1 MTTSPSL
8 LSQLGLTPAQ
18 VPELKANDRSRLL
31 NFLLRWEATSDL
43 HACLDILLPRQPT
56 QVSLLDLRV
65 RALLAEGRPA
75 EALSVMQ
82 QRLALKD
89 SATAQVLL
97 GEIYLAQGDVAAAHR
112 LTRTLAVE
120 AATTAL
126 IWPFV
131 GTVELARGDLEAA
144 LAAYRRLDALR
155 PQSRA
160 YLLGMMEVYAARRD
174 WVSASAYAVRL
185 LRSAEATAGVEDEEA
200 STLPVAYLRRLQA
213 YFTASGETTRVADI
227 AAELAQR
234 LASELRSFQQ
244 LLAGTHP
251 APAPSPAPGQPAM
264 AAPAA
269 ALPVADTIT
278 VTPEERSRITAALR
292 QQFGFTT
299 LLPGQLEA
307 LAVALRGEDLLVV
320 LPTGGGKSLC
330 YQLPAFLA
338 TQGVTLVI
346 SPLIALMK
354 DQVDSLPPAL
364 RRQTVAINSSLE
376 GDELRRRLEQ
386 VAAGEH
392 RLVYAAPER
401 LRQPPFLHLLRRV
414 GVNRLVVDEA
424 HCVSIWGHDFRPDYL
439 LIGRAREVLGRPPLL
454 ALTATAPARI
464 RRDILERLGP
474 LRIVATEPTRPNLR
488 LEVFFARHADDKL
501 RRLLAFCQA
510 ERGSGIIYA
519 GTRERCEEL
528 AALLRRQGQNAAAY
542 HAGLPDRARVQDD
555 FMAGRTRLV
564 VATVA
569 FGLGIDKPDIRFIV
583 HFVPPDSLE
592 AYAQEAG
599 RAGRDGQPA
608 RCLLMY
614 ASSDRATLTR
624 HAQEALVPVEFLRT
638 LYAALK
644 RRFAGENTGQVPADE
659 MERDTGADDI
669 QLRVALSLLEEAGL
683 LHRGPDVPHSVS
695 ARLPRRR
702 DETPEGF
709 AAFCNAARLHTG
721 EYLTCTL
728 PPLARQLNLTPDE
741 LEYRLLA
748 WADAGLLEYR
758 PSGRDLALAL
768 LPAPPDAA
776 DRVARLLERYA
787 AIQTQRVDELAA
799 YAQTGRCR
807 HGYLNAYL
815 GGHPVERCRACDNCL
830 PAAPPPEIS
839 LPDEAEQ
846 RRTVLQ
852 ALAGTHGWG
861 RQTLIQLLRGDTQT
875 PPQARTV
882 PGFGALAF
890 RSESAIASLLKA
902 LESEGLLQGRLL
914 DHGGIVLE
922 LTAAGR
928 AALPETP
935 GASTHPG
942 VKGKR

>member
-1 MTTSPSL
+1 MTEPPSL
-8 LSQLGLTPAQ
+8 LSQLSLTPAQ

-43 HACLDILLPRQPT
+43 RACLELLIPRQPAL
-56 QVSLLDLRV
+56 VSLLDLQA
-65 RALLAEGRPA
+65 RAFLAEGRAA
-75 EALSVMQ
+75 EALAVMQ
-82 QRLALKD
+82 QRLARKD
-89 SATAQVLL
+89 SATARVLL
-97 GEIYLAQGDVAAAHR
+97 GQVYLAQGNVDAAHH
-112 LTRTLAVE
+112 LARDLATE
-120 AATTAL
+120 APMTAL
-126 IWPFV
+126 VWPFV
-131 GTVELARGDLEAA
+131 GEAELARGNVDAA
-144 LAAYRRLDALR
+144 LAAYRRLDELS

-160 YLLGMMEVYAARRD
+160 YLLGMMKVYRARRD

-185 LRSAEATAGVEDEEA
+185 LRSAEATAGAEDEEA
-200 STLPVAYLRRLQA
+200 STLPVPYLRQLQA
-213 YFTASGETTRVADI
+213 YFEASGETTRVADLET
-227 AAELAQR
+227 ELARRFESERQALQVA
-234 LASELRSFQQ
+234 LAAARPTVAS
-244 LLAGTHP
+244 
-251 APAPSPAPGQPAM
+251 APAPGRPTASAGAELLPTDEQI
-264 AAPAA
+264 
-269 ALPVADTIT
+269 PVAPT
-278 VTPEERSRITAALR
+278 ERTRITAAVRRL
-292 QQFGFTT
+292 FGFTT

-307 LAVALRGEDLLVV
+307 LAVALRDEDLLVV

-338 TQGVTLVI
+338 DRGVALVI

-364 RRQTVAINSSLE
+364 QKQTVAINSSLE
-376 GDELRRRLEQ
+376 GDELHRRLDQ
-386 VAAGEH
+386 VAAGDYK
-392 RLVYAAPER
+392 LVYAAPER

-439 LIGRAREVLGRPPLL
+439 LIGRAREALGRPPLL

-464 RRDILERLGP
+464 CRDILARLGEM
-474 LRIVATEPTRPNLR
+474 RIIAAEPTRPNLR
-488 LEVFFARHADDKL
+488 FEVFFARNTDDKL
-501 RRLLAFCQA
+501 RRLLAICQA
-510 ERGSGIIYA
+510 ERGSGVIYA

-542 HAGLPDRARVQDD
+542 HAGLPNRARVQDD
-555 FMAGRTRLV
+555 FMAGRTRIV

-614 ASSDRATLTR
+614 ASPDRATLTR
-624 HAQEALVPVEFLRT
+624 RAQEALVPVEFLRN
-638 LYAALK
+638 LYAVLK
-644 RRFAGENTGQVPADE
+644 RRWAGETAGQVPAADL
-659 MERDTGADDI
+659 ERDLGADDVR
-669 QLRVALSLLEEAGL
+669 LRVALSLLEEAGL
-683 LHRGPDVPHSVS
+683 LRRGPDVPHSASVL
-695 ARLPRRR
+695 LPRRR
-702 DETPEGF
+702 DDTPEGF

-721 EYLTCTL
+721 EYLTFTL
-728 PPLARQLNLTPDE
+728 PPLARQLGLTSDE

-748 WADAGLLEYR
+748 WADAGLLDYR
-758 PSGRDLALAL
+758 PSGRDLALTL
-768 LPAPPDAA
+768 LPAPADAA
-776 DRVARLLERYA
+776 GRVATLLERYA
-787 AIQTQRVDELAA
+787 AIQAQRVDELAA

-815 GGHPVERCRACDNCL
+815 GGHPLERCRACDNCL

-852 ALAGTHGWG
+852 ALAGSHGWG
-861 RQTLIQLLRGDTQT
+861 RQTLTQLLRGDAQT

-890 RSESAIASLLKA
+890 RSESAIAELIRE
-902 LESEGLLQGRLL
+902 LETEGLVQGRLL
-914 DHGGIVLE
+914 EHGGVVLE
-922 LTAAGR
+922 LTKAGR
-928 AALPETP
+928 AAFV
-935 GASTHPG
+935 SSS
-942 VKGKR
+942 